1 MKGGDAEV
9 DVLARLRSLLQ
20 ARGWTEYRLAKE
32 SKLNESTRTRRDGSL
47 CLGFG
52 TVFPTIPKRITVT

>member
-32 SKLNESTRTRRDGSL
+32 SKLNESTRTRRDGSNGIEL
-47 CLGFG
+47 
-52 TVFPTIPKRITVT
+52 TIMSRITDR